1 MGIKECLG
9 GGMNGRGYRELKLDG
24 VLDQHV
30 KYQNSKDVKTSEG
43 RRWSCDRTKSCCCS
57 CLKSYCFALGM
68 VCVATLLVT
77 AIILDRESS
86 AVHQRLVGQYDYHQ
100 VFFDVPKDRPVK
112 ILQIADIQLESL
124 TDQCVDYKGTC
135 DTFQSIRF
143 IEKVIM
149 ADVPD
154 LIVFNGDNVVGKHGD
169 ENAKTVIQTILKP
182 VKTARIPFVAI
193 LGNHDVE
200 EYHMSVSQMHDHFRD
215 EGALFSGNGVLHM
228 RTDNHTL
235 CDVFFFD
242 YMHHM
247 GILWGFYRFLPTHWL
262 VRLGLPT
269 GVSRYGTDNGITR
282 DQRDWFQYQ
291 TKRRS
296 AASAIMFVHVPLPE
310 YSSLN
315 LHFVTGSKNEGMS
328 TSSSSKG
335 SLLFWNTL
343 TSASVDVV
351 SAGHDH
357 VNDFCG
363 QHSAGPYL
371 CYAGGAGYTT
381 YGLADWSR
389 RVRYFV
395 IQPTGQISTYK
406 VLDDE
411 YLSAIDLQN
420 MSTTH

>member
-1 MGIKECLG
+1 
-9 GGMNGRGYRELKLDG
+9 
-24 VLDQHV
+24 
-30 KYQNSKDVKTSEG
+30 
-43 RRWSCDRTKSCCCS
+43 
-57 CLKSYCFALGM
+57 M

-381 YGLADWSR
+381 YGLADWPR

-406 VLDDE
+406 VLDNE